1 MFIISYNITNIDHDD
16 DDVKWNGMK
25 KTILQQVL
33 FISEYICML
42 TR

>member
-25 KTILQQVL
+25 KTILQVL